1 MCEEMLFRTDM
12 AIERRDLYKN
22 ANKVEDEI
30 KGIECEEEKKSDIK
44 ITRVKITN
52 KDGEKALDRKIGSY
66 ITIDI
71 KRMANI
77 TTEKEEEIIKTF
89 SKELKSIINKN
100 AQPQDEILIVG
111 LGNLYATPDS
121 LGSKVVQNIEIT
133 RHIKIYLP
141 NAIDPNTR
149 SVSAITP
156 GVLGTT
162 GVETIE
168 IVKGIVDNIK
178 PKLVIAID
186 SLCSKNIDRINKSIQ
201 ISDTGIIPG
210 GGVGNKQE
218 ELSQET
224 LGIPVIGVGV
234 PTVLDAATI
243 VIDTLNSCNIK
254 VPDTE
259 IIQNMKLNNFNFI
272 VTPKEIDSL
281 IESMSTIISEGINL
295 SL

>member
-1 MCEEMLFRTDM
+1 MFFRTDM
-12 AIERRDLYKN
+12 AVERRDLYRN
-22 ANKVEDEI
+22 ANKLDDEI
-30 KGIECEEEKKSDIK
+30 KGIECEEEKKDDIT
-44 ITRVKITN
+44 ITRVKITSP
-52 KDGEKALDRKIGSY
+52 DGERALDRKMGNY

-71 KRMANI
+71 KKVRNI
-77 TTEKEEEIIKTF
+77 STEKEEKIINTF
-89 SKELKSIINKN
+89 SKELKEIIEKHINKT
-100 AQPQDEILIVG
+100 DEILIVG

-121 LGSKVVQNIEIT
+121 LGAKVVQNIEIT

-141 NAIDPNTR
+141 NAIDKNVR
-149 SVSAITP
+149 SISAITP

-162 GVETIE
+162 GIETVE
-168 IVKGIVDNIK
+168 IVKGIVNNIK

-210 GGVGNKQE
+210 GGVGNRQE
-218 ELSQET
+218 ELSET
-224 LGIPVIGVGV
+224 TLNIPVIGIGV

-243 VIDTLNSCNIK
+243 VIDTLNACDVSISEN
-254 VPDTE
+254 E
-259 IIQNMKLNNFNFI
+259 IVEKMKLNNFNFI

-281 IESMSTIISEGINL
+281 IENMSNIVSEGINM

>member
-1 MCEEMLFRTDM
+1 MFFRTDM
-12 AIERRDLYKN
+12 AVERRDLYKS
-22 ANKVEDEI
+22 ANKLEEEI
-30 KGIECEEEKKSDIK
+30 NGIECEEQKIDDITV
-44 ITRVKITN
+44 TRVKITN
-52 KDGEKALDRKIGSY
+52 REGEQALDRKMGNY

-71 KRMANI
+71 KKINNI
-77 TTEKEEEIIKTF
+77 TTEKEQKIIETF
-89 SKELKSIINKN
+89 SNELSKIIDKHVNKN
-100 AQPQDEILIVG
+100 EEILIVG

-141 NAIDPNTR
+141 NAIDKNTR

-162 GVETIE
+162 GIETIE
-168 IVKGIVDNIK
+168 IVRGIVDNIK

-218 ELSQET
+218 ELSERT
-224 LGIPVIGVGV
+224 LNIPVIGVGI

-243 VIDTLNSCNIK
+243 VIDTLNRCDIS
-254 VPDTE
+254 VPEDE
-259 IIQNMKLNNFNFI
+259 IVDKMKLNNFNFI

-281 IESMSTIISEGINL
+281 IDSMSNIVSEGINMCI
-295 SL
+295 